1 MQFILMI
8 FTFFVSINLA
18 TAQDF
23 SDNTSS
29 SLTSQAWNA
38 LNSGDHAMV
47 IAYTDKCIELYL
59 TQAIEMQSILSS
71 LPQGNQEDV
80 AKYWALND
88 VGTCL
93 FIKGKSLLNH
103 GDKVSAQTAFQM
115 LVKQLSYAQ
124 CWDSNGWF
132 WSPAE
137 AAKKELERLQ
147 VKTKI

>member
-1 MQFILMI
+1 MI

-59 TQAIEMQSILSS
+59 TQAIEMQSSLSS
-71 LPQGNQEDV
+71 LPQSNQEDV

-88 VGTCL
+88 VGIC
-93 FIKGKSLLNH
+93 
-103 GDKVSAQTAFQM
+103 
-115 LVKQLSYAQ
+115 
-124 CWDSNGWF
+124 
-132 WSPAE
+132 
-137 AAKKELERLQ
+137 
-147 VKTKI
+147 